1 MEKQPEN
8 LYDLI
13 KGRNQRD
20 YSQQR
25 KFKQKKFTTSASK
38 SLCKVIK
45 HLALGVCCEMDHISS
60 AVCCLLHDFSTQVPE

>member
-25 KFKQKKFTTSASK
+25 KFKQEIYY
-38 SLCKVIK
+38 LCK
-45 HLALGVCCEMDHISS
+45 
-60 AVCCLLHDFSTQVPE
+60 